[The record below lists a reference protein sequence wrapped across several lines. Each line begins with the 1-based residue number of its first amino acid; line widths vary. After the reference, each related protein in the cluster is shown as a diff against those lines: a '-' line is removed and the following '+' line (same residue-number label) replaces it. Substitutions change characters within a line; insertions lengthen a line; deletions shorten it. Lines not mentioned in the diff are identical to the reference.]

1 MKKLATK
8 LTALWLGLGV
18 NISAFAQVL
27 PFAEEMMDDA
37 EDQTVYEWLEDMVS
51 NGFSLAFLLI
61 AGIVFCVVMYNI
73 IMSIIS
79 WRKERLELGELMNQ
93 SGIQIGMLVVV
104 FVLLGFANS
113 AIS

>member
-37 EDQTVYEWLEDMVS
+37 EDQTVYE
-51 NGFSLAFLLI
+51 
-61 AGIVFCVVMYNI
+61 
-73 IMSIIS
+73 
-79 WRKERLELGELMNQ
+79 
-93 SGIQIGMLVVV
+93 
-104 FVLLGFANS
+104 
-113 AIS
+113 